1 MEVPVA
7 DDAPALIHRPMV
19 GEPDDGLLQT
29 AEAPASDPAFQA
41 GEVALEGDQLTAD
54 RRPAGRARRL
64 AFTVERQGQ
73 DLGVERVKPELHL
86 DQHRPDPEPPRTERR
101 PAPPARPSRECAP
114 PKSPVP

>member
-41 GEVALEGDQLTAD
+41 GEVALESDQLTAD

-64 AFTVERQGQ
+64 AFTVERQEQ

-86 DQHRPDPEPPRTERR
+86 DQHRRDPEPPRIEQW
-101 PAPPARPSRECAP
+101 PARQALHDEE
-114 PKSPVP
+114 